1 MVTGLFER
9 IQGVLGLKPARNPEA
24 QALREALE
32 AGRRAKFA
40 EEYDTALESLGR
52 AVEIA
57 RTAGDPAAVAV
68 VALHQAEVLVRLGRW
83 DDAETLLRDIE
94 ATARKLDQPVQ
105 IAYILA
111 TQGSLAQERG
121 DWTTAR
127 DLYEQALEIARRTH
141 STGAE
146 GRALG
151 HLGDT
156 YLHEGNA
163 SYAAHILRDAVPK
176 LNASG
181 DIELTSYFL
190 GLLGQALIQSGQ
202 EVEGQHL
209 LGRALQV
216 AEQIHYRYYERYW
229 ALLMGER
236 AAAEARYHDAYA
248 HYSHALR
255 LFPDGDLSP
264 RRVAALCHLSHVSLS
279 LRDRVQALTYAEQAV
294 AGLESLP
301 PPLQAMAQGAM
312 GMALHAAHRSAE
324 AVPYLSAAAATYS
337 RLDGA
342 QADRIEIET
351 LRHLAAA
358 QTDSDSDTALVTYQ
372 RALQKAEVL
381 GEPLELAQVRR
392 DLGLLHLH
400 REEHTAAL
408 QAWTSALSYYEASKH
423 YAQTARLY
431 TDLANTRRGLGQMQR
446 AMKDYEQALMTLN
459 SVDEQDV
466 ETRGLVLSNAA
477 VAFAER
483 GDVESA
489 DSFFSESVTLAER
502 AADPLAEAVRRGNY
516 GWFLMTIGRPRRAI
530 AALEQAMHLSQ
541 VHRLVLEQVVQRD
554 NLGLAYDSMADYN
567 TALEHHQAALDLV
580 RPLDEPHWLASIQ
593 VNLGNTLLALG
604 QAEGAQP
611 FVEEALAS
619 GRARSDREIIL
630 RAMTS
635 LGRIAVARGDADAG
649 ARFIDEAVALARRAD
664 NRRLLAD
671 ALSAQSEQRAALDR
685 LDDASAAWTEAQRLF
700 TLLSMPQAK
709 QQPAWLKDRPV
720 QP

>member
-1 MVTGLFER
+1 MAGFLER
-9 IQGVLGLKPARNPEA
+9 IQGALGLKPARNPEA

-40 EEYDTALESLGR
+40 EQYDTALEALGR

-68 VALHQAEVLVRLGRW
+68 VALHQAEVLIRLGRW
-83 DDAETLLRDIE
+83 DDSSALLKDIE
-94 ATARKLDQPVQ
+94 LTARKLDQPVQ

-111 TQGSLAQERG
+111 TQGSLAQERD
-121 DWTTAR
+121 DWAGAR
-127 DLYEQALEIARRTH
+127 ELYEQSLEIARRTH

-163 SYAAHILRDAVPK
+163 SYAVHVLRDAVPK

-190 GLLGQALIQSGQ
+190 GLLGQALVQTGQ
-202 EVEGQHL
+202 DVEGQHL

-216 AEQIHYRYYERYW
+216 AEQIHYRYYERHW

-236 AAAEARYHDAYA
+236 ATAEARYHDAYA
-248 HYSHALR
+248 HFSHALR
-255 LFPDGDLSP
+255 LFPDGDLSAK
-264 RRVAALCHLSHVSLS
+264 RVTALCYLSQVSLS
-279 LRDRVQALTYAEQAV
+279 LRDKGQALSYAEQAV
-294 AGLESLP
+294 VQLDSLP

-312 GMALHAAHRSAE
+312 GMALHAAQRSAE
-324 AVPYLSAAAATYS
+324 AVPYLSAAADTYS

-358 QTDSDSDTALVTYQ
+358 QTDGDRATALATYQ
-372 RALQKAEVL
+372 RALQKAEGL

-400 REEHTAAL
+400 REEPTAAL
-408 QAWTSALSYYEASKH
+408 QAWTSALTYYEASKH

-431 TDLANTRRGLGQMQR
+431 TDMANTRRSLGQTQR
-446 AMKDYEQALMTLN
+446 AMKDYEQALMVLN

-466 ETRGLVLSNAA
+466 ETRGVVLSNAA
-477 VAFAER
+477 VAFAEQ

-502 AADPLAEAVRRGNY
+502 AVDPVAEAVRRGNY

-530 AALEQAMHLSQ
+530 AALEQALYLSQ
-541 VHRLVLEQVVQRD
+541 TNRLTLQLVVQRD
-554 NLGLAYDSMADYN
+554 NLGLAYDSMGDTN
-567 TALEHHQAALDLV
+567 VALEHHQAALDLV
-580 RPLDEPHWLASIQ
+580 RPLNEPYWLASIQ
-593 VNLGNTLLALG
+593 INLGNTLLALG

-619 GRARSDREIIL
+619 GRARNDREIVL

-635 LGRIAVARGDADAG
+635 LGRIAVARGDGEAA
-649 ARFIDEAVALARRAD
+649 ARFLDDAVALARRMD
-664 NRRLLAD
+664 NRRYLAE
-671 ALSAQSEQRAALDR
+671 ALSAQSEQRAALDKT
-685 LDDASAAWTEAQRLF
+685 DEAAAAWTEAQRLF

>member
-1 MVTGLFER
+1 LFEK

-40 EEYDTALESLGR
+40 EQYDVALESLSR
-52 AVEIA
+52 AVEVA

-68 VALHQAEVLVRLGRW
+68 VALHQAEVLIRLGRW
-83 DDAETLLRDIE
+83 ADAEALLDEIE

-111 TQGSLAQERG
+111 TRGTLAQERD
-121 DWTTAR
+121 DWNEAR
-127 DLYEQALEIARRTH
+127 SLYEQALDMARRTQ

-146 GRALG
+146 GRTLG

-163 SYAAHILRDAVPK
+163 SYAAHLLRDAVPK

-190 GLLGQALIQSGQ
+190 GRLGQALIQSGQ

-236 AAAEARYHDAYA
+236 AVAEARYHDAYA
-248 HYSHALR
+248 HYTHALR
-255 LFPDGDLSP
+255 LFPDGNLSP
-264 RRVAALCHLSHVSLS
+264 QHVATLCQLSQVSLN
-279 LRDRVQALTYAEQAV
+279 LRDHAQALTYAEQAID
-294 AGLESLP
+294 GLEKLP
-301 PPLQAMAQGAM
+301 PMLQAMARGTL
-312 GMALHAAHRSAE
+312 GMALHAAQRSAE
-324 AVPYLSAAAATYS
+324 AVPYLSAAADTYS
-337 RLDGA
+337 QLGGA

-358 QTDSDSDTALVTYQ
+358 QTSTDPDAALATYQ
-372 RALQKAEVL
+372 RALQKAETL
-381 GEPLELAQVRR
+381 ADPLELAQVRR
-392 DLGLLHLH
+392 DLGLLHLE
-400 REEHTAAL
+400 RQEPAAAL
-408 QAWTSALSYYEASKH
+408 QTWGAALAYYEASKH
-423 YAQTARLY
+423 YSQTARLY
-431 TDLANTRRGLGQMQR
+431 TDMANTRRSLGQTQR
-446 AMKDYEQALMTLN
+446 AMKDYEQALMVLN
-459 SVDEQDV
+459 SLDEQDV
-466 ETRGLVLSNAA
+466 ETRGVVLANAA
-477 VAFAER
+477 IAFAEQ

-489 DSFFSESVTLAER
+489 DAFFSESVTLAER
-502 AADPLAEAVRRGNY
+502 AGDTLAETVRRGNY
-516 GWFLMTIGRPRRAI
+516 GWFLMTIGRPRRSI
-530 AALEQAMHLSQ
+530 AALEQALHLSQ
-541 VHRLVLEQVVQRD
+541 THRLVLEQVVQRD
-554 NLGLAYDSMADYN
+554 NLGLAYDSMGDYN
-567 TALEHHQAALDLV
+567 TGLEHHQAALDLV
-580 RPLDEPHWLASIQ
+580 RSLDEPHWLASIQ

-619 GRARSDREIIL
+619 GRARNDRETIL

-635 LGRIAVARGDADAG
+635 LARITAARGDAEAA
-649 ARFIDEAVALARRAD
+649 ARFADEAVALARRAD
-664 NRRLLAD
+664 HRRLLAD
-671 ALSAQSEQRAALDR
+671 ALSGQSEQRAASGQTSE
-685 LDDASAAWTEAQRLF
+685 AVTAWNEAQRLYA
-700 TLLSMPQAK
+700 LLGMPQAK
-709 QQPAWLKDRPV
+709 QQPGWLKDRPV
-720 QP
+720 QS